1 MSFGRTRALVLH
13 SGRSDLHSGGSEAE
27 NRRSG
32 SHVMRALTAPALSV
46 EFQMLV
52 SLLLQSAVSSFFQRV
67 NLVGP

>member
-1 MSFGRTRALVLH
+1 
-13 SGRSDLHSGGSEAE
+13 
-27 NRRSG
+27 
-32 SHVMRALTAPALSV
+32 MRALTAPALSV